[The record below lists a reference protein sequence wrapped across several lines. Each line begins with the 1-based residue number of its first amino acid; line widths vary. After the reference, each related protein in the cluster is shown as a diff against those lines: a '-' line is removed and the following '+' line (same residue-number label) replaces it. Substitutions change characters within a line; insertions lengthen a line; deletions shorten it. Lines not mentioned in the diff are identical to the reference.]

1 MNLLELRQV
10 EVAYNKV
17 ATAISAVSI
26 EVPVGKITALLGPN
40 GAGKSTTLKAISGF
54 LRGENAEVVS
64 GEIIFDGKKITGMP
78 PYEVSKLGISL
89 VPERDKVFE
98 LLSVDEN
105 LRAVSMSSSDV
116 QDAYELFP
124 LLKNLKVKTA
134 GYLSGGE
141 KQLLAIAMALMS
153 KPRLLLIDELSL
165 GLAPIVVSS
174 VLKELLKIQKMF
186 DLTILLVDQ
195 NALSVLKI
203 AEMGYIIE
211 DGHIV
216 YAGSAS
222 ELLAHGDIMEF
233 YVGKSDGSGDER
245 TYRNV
250 KQYRRKRRWWG

>member
-1 MNLLELRQV
+1 MNLLELHQV

-26 EVPVGKITALLGPN
+26 EVPAGKITALLGPN

-64 GEIIFDGKKITGMP
+64 GEIVYDGKRITELP

-105 LRAVSMSSSDV
+105 LRAVSMLSSDV
-116 QDAYELFP
+116 QEAYELFP
-124 LLKNLKVKTA
+124 LLKKLKRNRA

-141 KQLLAIAMALMS
+141 KQLLAIAMALIS
-153 KPRLLLIDELSL
+153 KPRLLLVDELSL
-165 GLAPIVVSS
+165 GLAPIVVST
-174 VLKELLKIQKMF
+174 VLKELLRIQKLF

-195 NALSVLKI
+195 NALAVLRI

-216 YAGSAS
+216 FAGSAS
-222 ELLAHGDIMEF
+222 QLLAHGDIMEF
-233 YVGKSDGSGDER
+233 YVGKSDGPGGDR